1 NTLSPIAIMPR
12 GLFTLVNSVWVSM
25 VPSWLQSTN
34 RWMDPLPGSL
44 PSEPCISTPTKTS
57 PVDFTVSTAG
67 LGVTSGPEKAVI
79 LRSSGQFIW
88 ADRELDSVTID
99 ESAACL
105 GVHGGGVSRWQFCK
119 NITASTAKTIRR
131 IIIFTV
137 NKTVGI
143 RKKHRYPKG
152 FKSFLRHK

>member
-1 NTLSPIAIMPR
+1 
-12 GLFTLVNSVWVSM
+12 
-25 VPSWLQSTN
+25 
-34 RWMDPLPGSL
+34 
-44 PSEPCISTPTKTS
+44 TS

-105 GVHGGGVSRWQFCK
+105 GVHGGGVSRWQYCK
-119 NITASTAKTIRR
+119 NITASTAKTNRL
-131 IIIFTV
+131 IILSTV
-137 NKTVGI
+137 NNMVC
-143 RKKHRYPKG
+143 RNQDLRYLNG
-152 FKSFLRHK
+152 VICILTHK